1 MNKIGYETRKEVYRA
16 LLAKHGRDVQIMK
29 AVEELGELVQ
39 ALCKLG
45 IGEGSLPQVAEEMAD
60 VTIMLEQLRIIFKA
74 DEVVDLHMDMKIRRA
89 AEKLGL
95 KIAGG
100 E

>member
-1 MNKIGYETRKEVYRA
+1 MEHIDKNTREKVYGA
-16 LLAKHGRDVQIMK
+16 LLEKHGRDIQIMK
-29 AVEELGELVQ
+29 AIEELGELVQ

-45 IGEGSLPQVAEEMAD
+45 IGEGGLPQVAEEMAD

-89 AEKLGL
+89 AEKLGMTV
-95 KIAGG
+95 A
-100 E
+100 